1 MLTVPPACGT
11 EEFDSA
17 RIPGFGNFPPFTAR
31 TARRGTA
38 FWRTLMAHDSGLVAT
53 VAAGITVA
61 FIFGIIA
68 ARVGLPPI
76 VGYVL
81 AGVVV
86 GPFTP
91 GYVADT
97 GLAQQLASLGV
108 ILLMFGVGLRFSLGE
123 LAGLRGVV
131 VPAALI
137 QTTVTTSLGTAL
149 GVAWG
154 WGPGGGLV
162 LGLSLG
168 VASTVAMLKSLE
180 GRDRLDSREGHLAI
194 GWLVVEDLTMVFVLV
209 LLPAIA
215 PGFAGGTGQ
224 AAADSASVAV
234 TAVIALAKV
243 ILFIAL
249 MYFVGRRF
257 VPWLLLRV
265 AGSGSREL
273 FTLAVFG
280 TALGVGTIAAEL
292 FGVSFALGAFFAG
305 AVISESELSQRA
317 AADALPM
324 QDAFAVLFFVSVGM
338 LFDPSIVLTR
348 PLQLALLVGIVI
360 VWKSALS
367 FGLLRL
373 FGQPK
378 RTAFLVGAGL
388 GQIGEFSYILAAMG
402 ISLGL
407 ISREAQALIVAASL
421 VAIAANAPLLSLVTR
436 VLNRLQSR
444 REVEGERAEAAPEP
458 GWPTP
463 AAVVLV
469 GYGRVGATIA
479 EALRR
484 AAISYVV
491 VEEQELTVRG
501 LRARGDRAVH
511 GDGTRADVLERAGIA
526 DARLL
531 VVTAP
536 DPFRARQIVEQ
547 ARAANPGVAVAVRTH
562 SAAEQQFFEH
572 HLSTSA
578 ATGRAVYAEREA
590 ALSLAHYALLTLG
603 ETDDMADAVLA
614 TMRGELTTPTETFET
629 LAGREG
635 RATAHRDRGSAESRA
650 GTP

>member
-1 MLTVPPACGT
+1 MSHESL
-11 EEFDSA
+11 
-17 RIPGFGNFPPFTAR
+17 
-31 TARRGTA
+31 
-38 FWRTLMAHDSGLVAT
+38 LVAT
-53 VAAGITVA
+53 IAAGITVA
-61 FIFGIIA
+61 FIFGLIA
-68 ARVGLPPI
+68 VRVGLPPI

-91 GYVADT
+91 GYVADA
-97 GLAQQLASLGV
+97 GLAQQFASLGV
-108 ILLMFGVGLRFSLGE
+108 ILLMFGVGLRFSLSE

-131 VPAALI
+131 VPAALA
-137 QTTVTTSLGTAL
+137 QTTITSSLGTAL

-154 WGPGGGLV
+154 WGAGGGLV

-215 PGFAGGTGQ
+215 PGFADGTGRPP
-224 AAADSASVAV
+224 ADVASVAV
-234 TAVIALAKV
+234 TAAIALAKV

-257 VPWLLLRV
+257 VPWLLLHV

-338 LFDPSIVLTR
+338 LFDPTVVVNR
-348 PLQLALLVGIVI
+348 PVQFALLVGVVV
-360 VWKSALS
+360 VWKGALS
-367 FGLLRL
+367 FGLLR
-373 FGQPK
+373 FFRQPE
-378 RTAFLVGAGL
+378 RTAILVGAGL
-388 GQIGEFSYILAAMG
+388 GQIGEFSFILAAMG
-402 ISLGL
+402 VSLGL

-421 VAIAANAPLLSLVTR
+421 VAIAANAPLLSAITR
-436 VLNRLQSR
+436 FLTRLQSR
-444 REVEGERAEAAPEP
+444 RELEASLTEAAGEP
-458 GWPTP
+458 GRPVH

-491 VEEQELTVRG
+491 VEEQERTVRG
-501 LRARGDRAVH
+501 LRSRGESAVH

-562 SAAEQQFFEH
+562 SAAEQQFFEQ

-603 ETDDMADAVLA
+603 QSDDMADAVLA
-614 TMRGELTTPTETFET
+614 TLRGELTAPTETFET
-629 LAGREG
+629 LATREDVAPG
-635 RATAHRDRGSAESRA
+635 HRDRGSAESRA
-650 GTP
+650 GAP

>member
-1 MLTVPPACGT
+1 M
-11 EEFDSA
+11 S
-17 RIPGFGNFPPFTAR
+17 
-31 TARRGTA
+31 
-38 FWRTLMAHDSGLVAT
+38 HDSLLVAT
-53 VAAGITVA
+53 IAAGITVA
-61 FIFGIIA
+61 FIFGLIA
-68 ARVGLPPI
+68 VRIGLPPI

-81 AGVVV
+81 AGVAV

-91 GYVADT
+91 GYVADA
-97 GLAQQLASLGV
+97 GLAQQFASLGV

-131 VPAALI
+131 VPAALT
-137 QTTVTTSLGTAL
+137 QTTITTSLGTAL

-154 WGPGGGLV
+154 WGAGGGLV

-215 PGFAGGTGQ
+215 PGFADGTGRP
-224 AAADSASVAV
+224 AADIASVAV
-234 TAVIALAKV
+234 TAAIALAKV

-257 VPWLLLRV
+257 VPWLLLHV

-280 TALGVGTIAAEL
+280 TALGVGTIAADL

-338 LFDPSIVLTR
+338 LFDPAIVVTR
-348 PLQLALLVGIVI
+348 PVQLALLVGVVI

-367 FGLLRL
+367 FGLLRF

-378 RTAFLVGAGL
+378 RTAILVGTGL
-388 GQIGEFSYILAAMG
+388 GQIGEFSFILAATG

-421 VAIAANAPLLSLVTR
+421 IAITANAPLLSIITR
-436 VLNRLQSR
+436 LATRRESR
-444 REVEGERAEAAPEP
+444 REREAAGAATEP
-458 GWPTP
+458 GRP
-463 AAVVLV
+463 APSAVVLV

-491 VEEQELTVRG
+491 VEEQERTVRG
-501 LRARGDRAVH
+501 LRSRGERAVH

-547 ARAANPGVAVAVRTH
+547 ARAANPSLAVAVRTH
-562 SAAEQQFFEH
+562 SAAEQQFFEQ

-603 ETDDMADAVLA
+603 QTDDLADAVLA
-614 TMRGELTTPTETFET
+614 TMRGELTAPTETFET
-629 LAGREG
+629 LAAREDG
-635 RATAHRDRGSAESRA
+635 APGHRDRGTAESRA
-650 GTP
+650 GAP

>member
-1 MLTVPPACGT
+1 M
-11 EEFDSA
+11 S
-17 RIPGFGNFPPFTAR
+17 
-31 TARRGTA
+31 
-38 FWRTLMAHDSGLVAT
+38 HDSLLVAT
-53 VAAGITVA
+53 IAAGITVA
-61 FIFGIIA
+61 FIFGLIA
-68 ARVGLPPI
+68 ARIGLPPI

-91 GYVADT
+91 GYVADA
-97 GLAQQLASLGV
+97 GLAQQFASLGV
-108 ILLMFGVGLRFSLGE
+108 ILLMFGVGLRFSLSE

-131 VPAALI
+131 VPAALT
-137 QTTVTTSLGTAL
+137 QTTITTSLGTAL

-154 WGPGGGLV
+154 WGAGGGLV

-215 PGFAGGTGQ
+215 PGFADGTGRPP
-224 AAADSASVAV
+224 ADVASVAV
-234 TAVIALAKV
+234 TAGIALAKV

-257 VPWLLLRV
+257 VPWLLLHV

-280 TALGVGTIAAEL
+280 TALGVGTIAADL

-338 LFDPSIVLTR
+338 LFDPAIVVTR
-348 PLQLALLVGIVI
+348 PVQLALLVGVVI

-367 FGLLRL
+367 FGLLRF

-378 RTAFLVGAGL
+378 RTAILVGAGL
-388 GQIGEFSYILAAMG
+388 GQIGEFSFILAATG

-421 VAIAANAPLLSLVTR
+421 IAITANAPLLSVITR
-436 VLNRLQSR
+436 LATRLQSR
-444 REVEGERAEAAPEP
+444 REREAAGGAAEP
-458 GWPTP
+458 GWPAP
-463 AAVVLV
+463 SAVVLV

-491 VEEQELTVRG
+491 VEEQERTVRG
-501 LRARGDRAVH
+501 LRSRGERAVH

-536 DPFRARQIVEQ
+536 DPFRARQVVEQ
-547 ARAANPGVAVAVRTH
+547 ARAANPSVAVAVRTH
-562 SAAEQQFFEH
+562 SAAEQQFFEQ
-572 HLSTSA
+572 HLSTLA

-603 ETDDMADAVLA
+603 QTDDLADAVLA
-614 TMRGELTTPTETFET
+614 TMRGELTAPTETFET
-629 LAGREG
+629 LAAREDAAPG
-635 RATAHRDRGSAESRA
+635 HLDRGTAESRA
-650 GTP
+650 GAP